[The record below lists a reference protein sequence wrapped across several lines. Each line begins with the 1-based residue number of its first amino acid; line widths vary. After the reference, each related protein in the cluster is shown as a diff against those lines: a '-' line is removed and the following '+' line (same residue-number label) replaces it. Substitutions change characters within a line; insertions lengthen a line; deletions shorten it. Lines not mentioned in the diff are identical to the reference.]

1 MANQFNKTSGQTVPV
16 KGNKW
21 YLIFLSFIAALGGL
35 LFGFDTAVISG
46 TLTFVTA
53 KFQMDALAEGLFV
66 SSAILGCIAGVAFSG
81 KLSDSF
87 GRKKVMI
94 LSALLFL
101 VTGFGC
107 ALAGNQGSLILY
119 RFIGGLGVGVASM
132 ISPLYISEFSPPHL
146 RGRMV
151 ALYQLAITAGI
162 LIAYFSN
169 SWLLGLSGT
178 HLYSAGILNWLINE
192 EVWRGMFGMDVFP
205 ALLFLLLLL
214 FVPESPRWLVTR
226 GRDKEAEFLLA
237 KVSGAGIAAREITDI
252 KETYESEKGTFG
264 ELFTKFYR
272 KPLFIGLSLALLSQF
287 SGINAVVYYGPR
299 IMDEAGI
306 KLSDALGS
314 QVMIG
319 IVNLLFTLV
328 AILTV
333 DRWGRKPLLIAGITG
348 AVLSLVTAGFMFYFK
363 VSEGLSLLVPIM
375 VFIACFAFSFG
386 PVCWIIIS
394 EIYPIAIRGRAMALA
409 TFALWTGC
417 YLVSQLTPIMLKN
430 LGPAGTFWTFAVL
443 CSPAL
448 IITWKLVPETKGKSL
463 EEIERFWK
471 KH

>member
-1 MANQFNKTSGQTVPV
+1 MATLPDPSENQPAKSNIL
-16 KGNKW
+16 
-21 YLIFLSFIAALGGL
+21 YLVFLCFIAALGGL

-46 TLTFVTA
+46 MLTFVKA
-53 KFQMDALAEGLFV
+53 KFVMSAMAEGIFV
-66 SSAILGCIAGVAFSG
+66 SSAILGCIAGVAFAG

-107 ALAGNQGSLILY
+107 ALAGSQGWLIVY

-132 ISPLYISEFSPPHL
+132 ISPLYISEFSPPRM

-151 ALYQLAITAGI
+151 AVYQLAITAGI

-169 SWLLGLSGT
+169 AWLLKISTTRLFESEFLSWIIT
-178 HLYSAGILNWLINE
+178 R

-205 ALLFLLLLL
+205 ALLFLVLLL

-226 GRDKEAEFLLA
+226 SREKEAEALLSKINGPEVA
-237 KVSGAGIAAREITDI
+237 VREI
-252 KETYESEKGTFG
+252 KEIRETFLSEKGRFS
-264 ELFTKFYR
+264 ELFSGAYA
-272 KPLFIGLSLALLSQF
+272 KPLIIGISLAMLSQF

-319 IVNLLFTLV
+319 IINLLFTLV
-328 AILTV
+328 AIFTV
-333 DRWGRKPLLIAGITG
+333 DRWGRKPLLLTGIAG
-348 AVLSLVTAGFMFYFK
+348 AVLSLVTAGFMFFFRA
-363 VSEGLSLLVPIM
+363 SEGLSLLAPIM

-394 EIYPIAIRGRAMALA
+394 EIYPIFIRGRAMALA

-417 YLVSQLTPIMLKN
+417 FLVSQLTPLMLEQ
-430 LGPAGTFWTFAVL
+430 LGPAGTFWTFAII
-443 CSPAL
+443 CSPAFF
-448 IITWKLVPETKGKSL
+448 ITWKLIPETKGKSL
-463 EEIERFWK
+463 EEIEHHWK
-471 KH
+471 KS